1 MSAKGNKKNMYLKEL
16 LEFVDVDKVLIKDKY
31 GVSIYD
37 FKKDYK
43 LDPHSVIIS
52 PDEPNT
58 LIVYIY
64 ED

>member
-1 MSAKGNKKNMYLKEL
+1 MYLQEL
-16 LEFVDVDKVLIKDKY
+16 LEFVDVDKVLIKDKN

-37 FKKDYK
+37 FTKDYK
-43 LDPHSVIIS
+43 LDNHSVIIS

-58 LIVYIY
+58 LIVYIS

>member
-1 MSAKGNKKNMYLKEL
+1 MYLQEL
-16 LEFVDVDKVLIKDKY
+16 LEFVDVDKVLIKDKK

-37 FKKDYK
+37 FTKDYK
-43 LDPHSVIIS
+43 LEEHSVIVS

-58 LIVYIY
+58 LIVYIF

>member
-1 MSAKGNKKNMYLKEL
+1 MYLKEL
-16 LEFVDVDKVLIKDKY
+16 LEVVDVDKVLIKDKK

-37 FKKDYK
+37 FKKDYN

-64 ED
+64 EN

>member
-1 MSAKGNKKNMYLKEL
+1 MYLEEL
-16 LEFVDVDKVLIKDKY
+16 LKFVDVDKVLIKDKN

-37 FKKDYK
+37 FTKDYN
-43 LDPHSVIIS
+43 LNVHSVIIS

>member
-1 MSAKGNKKNMYLKEL
+1 MSAKGNKNMYLKEL
-16 LEFVDVDKVLIKDKY
+16 LLFVDVDKVLIKDKN

-37 FKKDYK
+37 FKKDYN
-43 LDPHSVIIS
+43 LDAHSVIIS

-58 LIVYIY
+58 LIVYIF

>member
-1 MSAKGNKKNMYLKEL
+1 MSAKGNKNMYLKEL
-16 LEFVDVDKVLIKDKY
+16 LGFVDVDKVLIKGKK

-37 FKKDYK
+37 FTKDYK
-43 LDPHSVIIS
+43 LEAHSVIIS

-58 LIVYIY
+58 LIVYIF

>member
-1 MSAKGNKKNMYLKEL
+1 MSAKGNKDMYLKEL
-16 LEFVDVDKVLIKDKY
+16 LEFVDVDKVLIKDKN
-31 GVSIYD
+31 GVSLYD
-37 FKKDYK
+37 FTKDYK
-43 LDPHSVIIS
+43 LDSHSVIIS